1 MSRAVIGFRLRRRA
15 SIRLP
20 TRREHWIVTTS
31 LIVGGSGALGRVLA
45 RRFADRGDT
54 VIVTSR
60 TRARADAV
68 ATEIDDRARGLALDL
83 SRPESIGGALVDV
96 GEVDNL
102 VISAITEAFNTLADF
117 DIAKAV
123 EAVTIKLVGYTET
136 VRVLRD
142 RFTPDASVVLFGGLA
157 KERPYPGSTMVT
169 AFNSGVT
176 GLVKTL
182 AVEIA
187 PHRVNAIHPGV
198 VGDSP
203 RWRDVADHP
212 HVPRTPIGRLVTMA
226 EVADAT
232 DFLLRNTGVNA
243 QDLFVDGGLRVT

>member
-1 MSRAVIGFRLRRRA
+1 M
-15 SIRLP
+15 
-20 TRREHWIVTTS
+20 TTS
-31 LIVGGSGALGRVLA
+31 IIVGGSGALGRVLA
-45 RRFADRGDT
+45 QRFADRGDA
-54 VIVTSR
+54 VILTSR

-68 ATEIDDRARGLALDL
+68 AAEIAGAVRGLAIDL
-83 SRPESIGGALVDV
+83 SRPETIAGALVDV
-96 GEVDNL
+96 GDVDNL
-102 VISAITEAFNTLADF
+102 VITGVPEGFNTLADF

-123 EAVTIKLVGYTET
+123 EAVTVKLVGYTEI

-142 RFTPDASVVLFGGLA
+142 RFTPTASVVLFGGLA
-157 KERPYPGSTMVT
+157 KERPYPGSTIVT
-169 AFNSGVT
+169 AINSGVT

-182 AVEIA
+182 ALEIA
-187 PHRVNAIHPGV
+187 PHRVNSIHPGV

-203 RWRDVADHP
+203 RWRDMPDHP